1 MFRAANA
8 RLQLVLLLARDAA
21 LRHEAI
27 ARITTR
33 NCDFTKRMLTGKT
46 KAGAM
51 YNVPMTQRLYERL
64 LFVCSSARGADESL
78 FAIFENE
85 GTRKSLVNYG
95 TMYYWLQDAKAK
107 AGVTNPWS
115 FHDLRRTAA
124 RALYERTHDIRKVQR
139 LLSHSNLQHSFWYI
153 GALGVDLEAADLEP
167 QPTKEVQCV
176 HQPDPS
182 SDKSPNPTPTPEE
195 SSRLEARQR
204 APEQKRT
211 A

>member
-1 MFRAANA
+1 
-8 RLQLVLLLARDAA
+8 
-21 LRHEAI
+21 
-27 ARITTR
+27 
-33 NCDFTKRMLTGKT
+33 MLTGKT